1 MTVKYKPDSVS
12 KFSVMV
18 VEGDMC
24 GVGSSAEA
32 LPEGNNK
39 QIAPSAQA
47 TKIMIFL
54 IARGL

>member
-1 MTVKYKPDSVS
+1 MTVKYKPDSSS
-12 KFSVMV
+12 KLSATV
-18 VEGDMC
+18 VEVDMS

-39 QIAPSAQA
+39 RIAPSAQA